1 MHSIHLDSSSAS
13 FIPGDEV
20 TGYVIVDRSP
30 ESQPAS
36 IDIRLQWT
44 TRGKGE
50 KDIGVVD
57 KQQFV
62 PDAIVD
68 GARQKFKLRIPEDGP
83 YSFGGKYISVFWTI
97 ELRDS
102 KSKPDKDPYTS
113 VSLIVSPTGS
123 ELILPNLDPPNPFEK
138 NLEIPR
144 K

>member
-1 MHSIHLDSSSAS
+1 MHSIHLDNSPAS

-30 ESQPAS
+30 ESLPAS
-36 IDIRLQWT
+36 MDIRLQWT

-50 KDIGVVD
+50 KDVGVVD

-62 PDAIVD
+62 PGAIVD

-83 YSFGGKYISVFWTI
+83 YSFSGKYISVFWTI

-102 KSKPDKDPYTS
+102 KSKPDKEPYTS
-113 VSLIVSPTGS
+113 VFLIVSPTGS
-123 ELILPNLDPPNPFEK
+123 EVILPNLDPPNPFEK